1 VNNKM
6 TAETINEI
14 KKRHSVHLN
23 KHYTALQGD
32 ELMEVNIVG
41 NRLSIAKLLNS
52 KSWDI
57 SMIVLIILYTFI
69 VFVLLSF
76 DDSFYDDN
84 PDMEIL
90 FQTIDIIILFIFC
103 ADIGA
108 RIYAF
113 RMLYLRDYL
122 NIIDIAIIVIAIIFW
137 ILDICIDDTYASTI
151 FRLRGLFR
159 LVRVVLLVRKYDQ
172 LKVSRKAKM
181 KSEISFS
188 DFKSPLEQTLEIMTT
203 LRECLEDQKFVR
215 DLNYCIKHI
224 SNGRLYDL
232 EVKDS
237 EQEGLTVL
245 RRSRRGGILAMEENL
260 WIRSCSSASNP
271 RSVSRLSRMS
281 SAIITNN
288 RSNSTLQQKMSISD
302 KAKKMFENVASI
314 DFNIFDYK
322 EEVKNQ
328 ELV

>member
-1 VNNKM
+1 
-6 TAETINEI
+6 
-14 KKRHSVHLN
+14 
-23 KHYTALQGD
+23 
-32 ELMEVNIVG
+32 
-41 NRLSIAKLLNS
+41 
-52 KSWDI
+52 
-57 SMIVLIILYTFI
+57 MIVLIILYTFI
-69 VFVLLSF
+69 VFVLLAF

-84 PDMEIL
+84 PDVEIL
-90 FQTIDIIILFIFC
+90 FQTIELIILFIFC
-103 ADIGA
+103 LDISA
-108 RIYAF
+108 RVYAF

-122 NIIDIAIIVIAIIFW
+122 NIIDIAIIVIAIIFS

-159 LVRVVLLVRKYDQ
+159 LIRVVLLVRKYDH
-172 LKVSRKAKM
+172 LKDSRNAKK

-188 DFKSPLEQTLEIMTT
+188 EFKSPLEQTLEIMTT

-232 EVKDS
+232 EIKDS
-237 EQEGLTVL
+237 EQEGLTLL

-260 WIRSCSSASNP
+260 WIKSCSSASNP
-271 RSVSRLSRMS
+271 RSSRLSRLSRMS

-288 RSNSTLQQKMSISD
+288 RSDSTLQQKMSISN
-302 KAKKMFENVASI
+302 KAKKMFENVESI

>member
-1 VNNKM
+1 
-6 TAETINEI
+6 
-14 KKRHSVHLN
+14 
-23 KHYTALQGD
+23 
-32 ELMEVNIVG
+32 
-41 NRLSIAKLLNS
+41 
-52 KSWDI
+52 
-57 SMIVLIILYTFI
+57 
-69 VFVLLSF
+69 
-76 DDSFYDDN
+76 
-84 PDMEIL
+84 
-90 FQTIDIIILFIFC
+90 
-103 ADIGA
+103 
-108 RIYAF
+108 
-113 RMLYLRDYL
+113 
-122 NIIDIAIIVIAIIFW
+122 
-137 ILDICIDDTYASTI
+137 
-151 FRLRGLFR
+151 
-159 LVRVVLLVRKYDQ
+159 VVLLVRKYDQ
-172 LKVSRKAKM
+172 LKDSRNAKK

-260 WIRSCSSASNP
+260 WIKSCSSVHP
-271 RSVSRLSRMS
+271 RSSRLSRLSRMS

-288 RSNSTLQQKMSISD
+288 KNNSTLQQKMSISD
-302 KAKKMFENVASI
+302 KAKKLFENVESI